1 MPHPED
7 LNTPVE
13 EQPETS
19 APDPSQGTPDAAL
32 PDDLADLG
40 AELDQHRERVRDLEG
55 QLLRRAAE
63 FQNYRRRTQEDLAG
77 AAERGRA
84 EAVTALL
91 DVLDDLRRSR
101 EAAEA
106 AASQEAG
113 GPRYESLKEGV
124 DLVYRKF
131 EAALAGLG
139 VRRLEAVGQ
148 PFDENLHEALAQQPS
163 EEHPSGT
170 VVTEVQPGYAL
181 GDRILRHARVIVAQ

>member
-1 MPHPED
+1 
-7 LNTPVE
+7 
-13 EQPETS
+13 
-19 APDPSQGTPDAAL
+19 
-32 PDDLADLG
+32 
-40 AELDQHRERVRDLEG
+40 
-55 QLLRRAAE
+55 
-63 FQNYRRRTQEDLAG
+63 
-77 AAERGRA
+77 
-84 EAVTALL
+84 
-91 DVLDDLRRSR
+91 
-101 EAAEA
+101 
-106 AASQEAG
+106 
-113 GPRYESLKEGV
+113 V